1 MLGVI
6 YLYLPLFK
14 PIINSFDEVQ
24 LIEDKY
30 IYLKMCTKFSI
41 YVNLMVHIVM
51 HYELLTHFF

>member
-1 MLGVI
+1 MIGVI
-6 YLYLPLFK
+6 YLYLRLFK

-51 HYELLTHFF
+51 HYEL

>member
-51 HYELLTHFF
+51 HYEL